1 MSAVAQA
8 LRGLLKLE
16 AERTARRAK
25 ARSLIENNDVDGV
38 AALIL
43 ASEQRDAAKKGE
55 SRATRYALK
64 LKRFIAMKNLT
75 SEMVDYM
82 EGK

>member
-16 AERTARRAK
+16 AERSARRAK
-25 ARSLIENNDVDGV
+25 ARSLIENNDIDSI

-43 ASEQRDAAKKGE
+43 ASEQRDAAKK
-55 SRATRYALK
+55 AKAVPFVMPL
-64 LKRFIAMKNLT
+64 N
-75 SEMVDYM
+75 
-82 EGK
+82 